1 VNISNLDLLVK
12 SQFVDKF
19 RGEGRESIQSESAK
33 KRSPHGKEVLAENNS
48 NVSKEI
54 LEQAVEQANQTMEI
68 YRVNLHFKI
77 HEESGEFL
85 IQVINSQT
93 KEVIREIPPEWIL
106 DRVAYFKKM
115 IGVIIDEII

>member
-1 VNISNLDLLVK
+1 MNISNLDPLVK
-12 SQFVDKF
+12 SQFVKF
-19 RGEGRESIQSESAK
+19 RGEGRENIQSESAK
-33 KRSPHGKEVLAENNS
+33 KRSPQGKEVLAENNS
-48 NVSKEI
+48 KGSKET